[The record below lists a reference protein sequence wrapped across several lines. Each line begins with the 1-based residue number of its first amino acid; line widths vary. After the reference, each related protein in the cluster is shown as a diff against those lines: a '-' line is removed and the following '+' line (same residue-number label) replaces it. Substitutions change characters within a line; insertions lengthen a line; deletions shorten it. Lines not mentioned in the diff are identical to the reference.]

1 MPKCIRFSLIFCLDI
16 IPQAVTP
23 LVKVVLHSQQI
34 GINIK
39 DIFNIMEEAS
49 EDSKSEMTSMSMF
62 SMVLVTLSEE
72 EVETLKTFSRN
83 HAEDVEEGV
92 PDIVAALFII
102 NGMLQY
108 DHTNSNSYW
117 CLPILAVFGGKVF
130 TGAFFPIESE
140 FRLHWALIILLFPA
154 LICGILAFIG
164 YAIKGIF
171 SLGPP
176 KRLY

>member
-1 MPKCIRFSLIFCLDI
+1 M
-16 IPQAVTP
+16 P

-34 GINIK
+34 GVNIK
-39 DIFNIMEEAS
+39 DIFAMMEESS
-49 EDSKSEMTSMSMF
+49 EDSKSEMTSMSML

-83 HAEDVEEGV
+83 HAEDVKEGV

-108 DHTNSNSYW
+108 DHTNSNSHWY
-117 CLPILAVFGGKVF
+117 LPILAVFGGKVF
-130 TGAFFPIESE
+130 TDVFFTIASE

-176 KRLY
+176 KRLLY

>member
-1 MPKCIRFSLIFCLDI
+1 MLDI
-16 IPQAVTP
+16 IPQAVMP
-23 LVKVVLHSQQI
+23 LIKVVLHSQQI

-83 HAEDVEEGV
+83 HVEDVKEGV

-108 DHTNSNSYW
+108 DHTNNNSHW

-130 TGAFFPIESE
+130 INALFPIGSE
-140 FRLHWALIILLFPA
+140 LRLHWALIVLLFPA